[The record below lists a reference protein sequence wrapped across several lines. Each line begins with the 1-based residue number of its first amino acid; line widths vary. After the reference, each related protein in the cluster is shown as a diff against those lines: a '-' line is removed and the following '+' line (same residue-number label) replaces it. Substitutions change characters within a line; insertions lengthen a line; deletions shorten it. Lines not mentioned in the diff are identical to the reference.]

1 MSDSTEVATRGSA
14 AVGEAQDLEALAA
27 ELAAENQEELDERDL
42 QIPLLKIGQGLTTEV
57 VDGDA
62 KAGNFINALTRE
74 DLGNEVEFVV
84 ASFRKGRFDHGNREK
99 KVRARKAYGV
109 KNVPWT
115 DDPYYNRPFTEHP
128 DAEEKYSERV
138 NKGDLEW
145 GKGPR
150 ISTTFDFTGYV
161 IPADPD
167 ETPIPVVLSLMRK
180 NKRQAQK
187 WVTILSAVLKNR
199 YWDAVFTLST
209 EQQRGDDGT
218 YYTITVK
225 QSRKTTPAEKMEG
238 MQLADRVRKLNVE
251 VVGEDD
257 DTSTKATSA
266 PEAEGA
272 MEV

>member
-1 MSDSTEVATRGSA
+1 MAKSTEVTVPGST
-14 AVGEAQDLEALAA
+14 AVGESQDLEALAA
-27 ELAAENQEELDERDL
+27 ELAAENQEGLDEKDL

-62 KAGNFINALTRE
+62 KAGDFINALTRE

-84 ASFRKGRFDHGNREK
+84 AGFKKGRFDHGDRSK
-99 KVRARKAYGV
+99 QQRARKAYGV

-128 DAEEKYSERV
+128 DAEEKFSERV
-138 NKGDLEW
+138 NAGDIQW

-150 ISTTFDFTGYV
+150 ISTTFDFTGFV

-167 ETPIPVVLSLMRK
+167 ESPIPVVLSLMRK

-187 WVTILSAVLKNR
+187 WVTILSAILKNR

-218 YYTITVK
+218 YYTINIK
-225 QSRKTTPAEKMEG
+225 QSRKTTPDEKMEAV
-238 MQLADRVRKLNVE
+238 QLADRVRKLNVE

-257 DTSTKATSA
+257 TGTKPAKEPDA
-266 PEAEGA
+266 QGGMA
-272 MEV
+272 V